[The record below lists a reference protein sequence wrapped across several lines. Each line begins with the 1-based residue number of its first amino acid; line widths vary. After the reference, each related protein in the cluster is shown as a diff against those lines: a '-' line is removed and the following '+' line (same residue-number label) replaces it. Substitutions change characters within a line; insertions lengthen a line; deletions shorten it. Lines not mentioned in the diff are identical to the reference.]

1 MRNLGIYLAVLGT
14 EEVKAW
20 MRANWFALLVA
31 LWTSLTA
38 LSGVLT
44 DWLALGFGWGLLN
57 DAHDALHGHTSI
69 EQGE

>member
-1 MRNLGIYLAVLGT
+1 
-14 EEVKAW
+14 
-20 MRANWFALLVA
+20 MRANWFALVVA

-57 DAHDALHGHTSI
+57 ATHDALHGHTSI